1 MFFLYYLRWCS
12 VDFEGCVIKFLLQRC
27 LDVIYFSLEVV
38 DLDIGTL
45 DSIVDE

>member
-1 MFFLYYLRWCS
+1 MEDGILLICEGWFFM
-12 VDFEGCVIKFLLQRC
+12 FLLQRC
-27 LDVIYFSLEVV
+27 LSISYFSLEMV